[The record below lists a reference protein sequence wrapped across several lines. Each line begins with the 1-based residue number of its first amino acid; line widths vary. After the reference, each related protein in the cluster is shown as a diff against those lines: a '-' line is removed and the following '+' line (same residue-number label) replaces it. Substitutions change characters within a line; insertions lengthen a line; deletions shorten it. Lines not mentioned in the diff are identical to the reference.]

1 MGAAEFGMA
10 FANLYWNCISQQLK
24 ETELEDGQDE
34 AGGVNI
40 PHSHSSPVFNSVKL
54 SLLSVVASMFESKVA
69 LSSTRLSKNLEQQ
82 FGTSAL
88 GCSFWTVVLSGSPG
102 KSSLISELLSS

>member
-1 MGAAEFGMA
+1 MA
-10 FANLYWNCISQQLK
+10 FANLYWGCVSQQLK

-54 SLLSVVASMFESKVA
+54 SLLSVCASMFESKVP
-69 LSSTRLSKNLEQQ
+69 LSPTRLCNNLQQ
-82 FGTSAL
+82 KFETSAQ
-88 GCSFWTVVLSGSPG
+88 GCTWWLDRGTECQHG
-102 KSSLISELLSS
+102 EE

>member
-54 SLLSVVASMFESKVA
+54 SLLSVVASMFESKG
-69 LSSTRLSKNLEQQ
+69 
-82 FGTSAL
+82 GTL
-88 GCSFWTVVLSGSPG
+88 LHQ
-102 KSSLISELLSS
+102 ISRQSEAEIRNIRAGMHLLAGPWH